1 MPRPP
6 LGSPGSIDAA
16 RLVRRMQQYLRFDTS
31 NPPGPGS
38 RPDAPWLDWL
48 VETYFEPH
56 GIEWQ
61 THDHHLLTA
70 WYRSK
75 RPERP
80 PILLLS
86 HSDVVPVPAEE
97 REQWIHDPFAGVV
110 DDGYVW
116 GRGAIDMKSVTIMQL
131 EALTDLVERR
141 VRLARDYL
149 VAVVPDEEVGGRW
162 GGKRLT
168 GELWESL
175 GDLACVL
182 DEGGFMLEDFIDGV
196 RVAAVGLTEKSEAIM
211 RIRARGPS
219 GHASVPIERDAVA
232 ELIEALQRILK
243 RQPVRHL
250 HPVLAAGM
258 RSVGRQAS
266 TATQAITGDYLL
278 TRPLLL
284 SFLSKHPVTDAL
296 TRNTVTCTELAA
308 GQGLNVRPGEAR
320 ATLNVRV
327 MPDEPAEEVLDHFR
341 DLLGDLDVDMEL
353 VSAEPPVPTAPKDT
367 YEYRILQRVLKRAY
381 PGLAVAPMV
390 CPGTTESRFF
400 ARLGVPVYRFVP
412 VEIRED
418 DPPGFH
424 TANERIS
431 IENLKRGAW
440 LYQQLF
446 LHW

>member
-1 MPRPP
+1 
-6 LGSPGSIDAA
+6 
-16 RLVRRMQQYLRFDTS
+16 
-31 NPPGPGS
+31 
-38 RPDAPWLDWL
+38 
-48 VETYFEPH
+48 VETYLQPF
-56 GIEWQ
+56 GIEW
-61 THDHHLLTA
+61 TEHDHHLLVA
-70 WYRSK
+70 RVRAP

-80 PILLLS
+80 PVLLLS
-86 HSDVVPVPAEE
+86 HADVVPVPPEE
-97 REQWIHDPFAGVV
+97 RPQWVHPPFAGVV

-116 GRGAIDMKSVTIMQL
+116 GRGAVDMKSVTIMQL
-131 EALTDLVERR
+131 EALTDLLQRE
-141 VRLARDYL
+141 VRLSRDYL

-162 GGKRLT
+162 GGRRLT
-168 GELWESL
+168 GELWPQL
-175 GDLACVL
+175 GDLACVI
-182 DEGGFMLEDFIDGV
+182 DEGGFMLEDFLDGV
-196 RVAAVGLTEKSEAIM
+196 RVAAVGLTEKSEAVF
-211 RIRARGPS
+211 RLTARGPT
-219 GHASVPIERDAVA
+219 GHASVPIERDAVS
-232 ELIEALQRILK
+232 ELIEALQRILR

-284 SFLSKHPVTDAL
+284 SFLARHPVTDAL

-308 GQGLNVRPGEAR
+308 GTGHNVRPGEAT
-320 ATLNVRV
+320 ASLNVRV
-327 MPDEPAEEVLDHFR
+327 MPDEPAEEVLQRFR
-341 DLLGDLDVDMEL
+341 ALVEDLDVDLSLM
-353 VSAEPPVPTAPKDT
+353 SAEPAVPVAPRDT
-367 YEYRILQRVLKRAY
+367 YEYRILRRVLKSVF
-381 PGLAVAPMV
+381 PDLAVASMV

-412 VEIRED
+412 VEIRQD

-431 IENLKRGAW
+431 VENLTRGAW